1 MFAIR
6 RLDTST
12 GESHLLLPAPGEN
25 EFALRVEADERNHEE
40 DADELA
46 YFVVE
51 VQD

>member
-6 RLDTST
+6 RLDCSN
-12 GESHLLLPAPGEN
+12 GESHLLLPAAGET
-25 EFALRVEADERNHEE
+25 ETALRAEADEYNREE